1 MKNSISTKLTAT
13 IALLLFLGGS
23 LIGYFSYLNSEKALF
38 SSFKDQALTISKV
51 LINNGHTAK
60 EAEHIA
66 EDILNQDMMAQAF
79 LMDELLKQGKVT
91 NERLKQIAK
100 QTGIGEFWIT
110 DAKGIVTLTN
120 VDAGTGWVFPTDPAA
135 QASEFRKLIGK
146 PGEVVTQPSMN
157 RDLDDKYFKYV
168 GVGRS
173 DQPGI
178 VQVGMEA
185 EKVVQLKEKL
195 GMKTFIDNLVE
206 KDIVDYVMVVN
217 KEGKVE
223 LASGIELEVF
233 PTEKLNQ
240 EQSEIIEKNGQEF
253 VQVVVPD
260 EANYF
265 IIGLATNSLKSGVA
279 QEIGK
284 QQQRIIAV
292 CLGISIILIVLIFL
306 FSKSLAK
313 PLEELAQISNK
324 VAAGELYHKVSVK
337 SQDEVG
343 IMAGAYQKMLDQ
355 FSSIIKGIG
364 QNTRQLTN
372 MSSQFTSA
380 ASQVVTNAN
389 ETAITMGQISNTV
402 DTVSVTMQRVA
413 GVSNS
418 TNNIANEGNQGIE
431 RVIQQMDTIAHTT
444 RDVSLAVDGVSK
456 KSQEINHIV
465 ELITKIADQT
475 NLLALNAAIEAA
487 RAGENGRGFA
497 VVSDE
502 VRKLAEQSR
511 QAAKEISGLVSAI
524 QNESTRAVNT
534 MAESRKEVESGNV
547 VVQEVGYKFKDII
560 NGVQGLTL
568 EIESVTSH
576 IEQMASG
583 IQNIAASTEE
593 QTASMQ
599 EVSANAES
607 LAGIASQLDTMV
619 QKFKV

>member
-1 MKNSISTKLTAT
+1 MKNSISTKLTVA

-51 LINNGHTAK
+51 VINNGHTAK
-60 EAEHIA
+60 DAEHIA
-66 EDILNQDMMAQAF
+66 EDILNQDMVAQAF
-79 LMDELLKQGKVT
+79 LIDELLKQGKVT

-110 DAKGIVTLTN
+110 DAKGNVTLTN
-120 VDAGTGWVFPTDPAA
+120 VDAGLGWVFPSDPAA

-185 EKVVQLKEKL
+185 AKVVQLKEKL

-223 LASGIELEVF
+223 IASGIELAVF
-233 PTEKLNQ
+233 PTEKLKQ
-240 EQSEIIEKNGQEF
+240 EQAEIIEKNGQEF

-260 EANYF
+260 AANYF

-284 QQQRIIAV
+284 QQQRIITV

-313 PLEELAQISNK
+313 PLEELAKISNK

-337 SQDEVG
+337 SRDEVG

-364 QNTRQLTN
+364 QNTRQLTT

-380 ASQVVTNAN
+380 ASQVVANAN
-389 ETAITMGQISNTV
+389 ETAVTMGQISHTV
-402 DTVSVTMQRVA
+402 DTVSATMQRVA
-413 GVSNS
+413 EVSNS

-465 ELITKIADQT
+465 ELITKIAAQT

-511 QAAKEISGLVSAI
+511 QAAKEISSLVSAI

-560 NGVQGLTL
+560 NGVQGLTI

-583 IQNIAASTEE
+583 IQNIAAATEE

-607 LAGIASQLDTMV
+607 LASIARELDTIV